1 MRSYVVLAASA
12 LAAALVMP
20 VAAAQTAQDP
30 ATRTQVSPRAAAIHP
45 PVPAV
50 APRKVTV
57 LTLGT
62 ALPDTGSLKAYGPAT
77 QAAVRL
83 AVEDANAAGGVLG
96 SPIVLAPQN
105 SGGQGSGIF
114 ARTMARLSGA
124 QAIVGPL
131 SSPLVLDNLPVI
143 EGRTLVSPAT
153 ASGLLT
159 GVLARVVPA
168 EPLAGAMLATLAKDR
183 GAVRI
188 VVVGP
193 RDQQP
198 LMDAA
203 LDRARDIGLE
213 TSSVVYGKS
222 DSTRGTVSRIV
233 RASADAMLLASGAE
247 TSDIL
252 RDLIA
257 RGMPATVLLSPLAA
271 DSVDAGKL
279 RRGTLSGAVTVEVD
293 LRVPRGL
300 GARVKAL
307 APQASKTAYSPQAY
321 DAAAIAILAAEQSG
335 RLLGEITPEG
345 IRAALPAVTDIGM
358 ACSTLEQCLR
368 WVQRGADID
377 YVGYGGPFALDSAG
391 DPGKARY
398 LARTFTVA
406 NQPGSST
413 RPVRYP

>member
-1 MRSYVVLAASA
+1 MRRYAVLAAGA
-12 LAAALVMP
+12 LATALVMP
-20 VAAAQTAQDP
+20 VAAAQPAQVTA
-30 ATRTQVSPRAAAIHP
+30 
-45 PVPAV
+45 

-62 ALPDTGSLKAYGPAT
+62 ALPDTGSLKSYGPAT

-83 AVEDANAAGGVLG
+83 AVDDANAAGGVLG
-96 SPIVLAPQN
+96 SPITLAPGN

-114 ARTMARLSGA
+114 ARTMTRLSDA
-124 QAIVGPL
+124 QAIIGPL
-131 SSPLVLDNLPVI
+131 SSTLVLDNLPVVQ
-143 EGRTLVSPAT
+143 GRTLISPAT
-153 ASGLLT
+153 TSGQLT
-159 GVLARVVPA
+159 GILARVVPA
-168 EPLAGAMLATLAKDR
+168 EPLAGAMLATVAKDR

-193 RDQQP
+193 RDQQA
-198 LMDAA
+198 LIDAA

-213 TSSVVYGKS
+213 TSSVIYGKS
-222 DSTRGTVSRIV
+222 DSTRGTVGRIV
-233 RASADAMLLASGAE
+233 RASADALLLASDAE
-247 TSDIL
+247 TTDIL
-252 RDLIA
+252 RELIV

-300 GARVKAL
+300 ASRVKAL

-345 IRAALPAVTDIGM
+345 IRAALPAVTDVGM
-358 ACSTLEQCLR
+358 PCSTLEQCLR
-368 WVQRGADID
+368 WVRRGTDID

-406 NQPGSST
+406 NQPGSSA

>member
-1 MRSYVVLAASA
+1 MRRYAVLAAGA
-12 LAAALVMP
+12 LATALVMP
-20 VAAAQTAQDP
+20 VAAAQPAQVTAD
-30 ATRTQVSPRAAAIHP
+30 
-45 PVPAV
+45 
-50 APRKVTV
+50 PRKVTV

-83 AVEDANAAGGVLG
+83 AVDDANAAGGVLG
-96 SPIVLAPQN
+96 SPITLAPGN

-114 ARTMARLSGA
+114 ARTMTRLSDA
-124 QAIVGPL
+124 QAIIGPL
-131 SSPLVLDNLPVI
+131 SSTLVLDNLPVVQ
-143 EGRTLVSPAT
+143 GRTLISPAT
-153 ASGLLT
+153 TSGQLT
-159 GVLARVVPA
+159 GILARVVPA
-168 EPLAGAMLATLAKDR
+168 EPLAGAMLATVAKDR

-193 RDQQP
+193 RDQQA
-198 LMDAA
+198 LIDAA

-213 TSSVVYGKS
+213 TSSVIYGKS
-222 DSTRGTVSRIV
+222 DSTRGTVGRIV
-233 RASADAMLLASGAE
+233 RASADALLLASDAE
-247 TSDIL
+247 TTDIL
-252 RDLIA
+252 RELIV

-300 GARVKAL
+300 ASRVKAL

-345 IRAALPAVTDIGM
+345 IRAALPAVTDVGM
-358 ACSTLEQCLR
+358 PCSTLEQCLR
-368 WVQRGADID
+368 WVRRGTDID
-377 YVGYGGPFALDSAG
+377 YVGYGGPFALDSTG

-406 NQPGSST
+406 NQPGSSA